1 MKKDTIAAISTGMTN
16 SGIGIVRIS
25 GEEAFAIID
34 RIYKGKE
41 QLSQAES
48 HTIHYGFIKDREE
61 TIDEVLVSV
70 MRAPRTF
77 TGEDTVEINCH
88 GGTFVVRK
96 VLETVIKNGAR
107 PAEPGEFTKRAFLNG
122 KMDLSQAEAVIDVIT
137 SQNEYAL
144 RSSMS
149 QLKGSVKRKIE
160 EMRKEILYHT
170 AFIETALDDPE
181 HISVDG
187 YGETLQTVTEGI
199 LRELEDLIRSSDDGR
214 ILKEGIQ
221 TVIVGKPNAG
231 KSSLLNV
238 LSGRERAIVTDIE
251 GTTRDVLE
259 EQIHLQGLSLNIID
273 TAGIRDTEDVI
284 EKMGVEKAKE
294 YAKSADLVIYVV
306 DASRS
311 LDENDQKILNL
322 VLDKKAIILLNK
334 TDLETVVSKE
344 MLAEQLLGREIP
356 MIEISAKEELG
367 IQELEKTLEK
377 MFLKKDILMAAHT
390 SVNGAPF
397 ACDIGRFNDDVFVY
411 IAAFGL
417 FTDVSYQ
424 TKQNVKNVLGH
435 LAYVLEGVKRLYNIP
450 SYHVK
455 VTYDDQVIEE
465 NFVYG
470 MVTNSRSV
478 GGFRNIIG
486 KHVVFDDGEFEVT
499 LIKSPKNALELQEII
514 AALLIEQI
522 DTKHILNSSPLST
535 LSSKK

>member
-1 MKKDTIAAISTGMTN
+1 
-16 SGIGIVRIS
+16 
-25 GEEAFAIID
+25 
-34 RIYKGKE
+34 
-41 QLSQAES
+41 
-48 HTIHYGFIKDREE
+48 
-61 TIDEVLVSV
+61 

-144 RSSMS
+144 KSSMS

-170 AFIETALDDPE
+170 AFIETALDDPEHISVDGYGETLQTVTEGILRELEDLIRSSDDGRILKEGIQTVIVGPE

-334 TDLETVVSKE
+334 TDLKTVVSKE
-344 MLAEQLLGREIP
+344 MLAEQLPGREIP

-377 MFLKKDILMAAHT
+377 MFLKGSL
-390 SVNGAPF
+390 S
-397 ACDIGRFNDDVFVY
+397 FNDEIY
-411 IAAFGL
+411 ITNIRQKAAL
-417 FTDVSYQ
+417 QS
-424 TKQNVKNVLGH
+424 
-435 LAYVLEGVKRLYNIP
+435 ARESLY
-450 SYHVK
+450 K
-455 VTYDDQVIEE
+455 VIESIE
-465 NFVYG
+465 NEMPEDFYSIDLMDAYESLG
-470 MVTNSRSV
+470 SIT
-478 GGFRNIIG
+478 GETIG
-486 KHVVFDDGEFEVT
+486 EDLV
-499 LIKSPKNALELQEII
+499 NEIF
-514 AALLIEQI
+514 
-522 DTKHILNSSPLST
+522 
-535 LSSKK
+535 SKFCMGK

>member
-334 TDLETVVSKE
+334 TDLKTVVSKE

-377 MFLKKDILMAAHT
+377 MFLKGSL
-390 SVNGAPF
+390 S
-397 ACDIGRFNDDVFVY
+397 FNDEIY
-411 IAAFGL
+411 ITNIRQKAAL
-417 FTDVSYQ
+417 QS
-424 TKQNVKNVLGH
+424 
-435 LAYVLEGVKRLYNIP
+435 ARESLY
-450 SYHVK
+450 K
-455 VTYDDQVIEE
+455 VIESIE
-465 NFVYG
+465 NEMPEDFYSIDLMDAYESLG
-470 MVTNSRSV
+470 SIT
-478 GGFRNIIG
+478 GETIG
-486 KHVVFDDGEFEVT
+486 EDLV
-499 LIKSPKNALELQEII
+499 NEIF
-514 AALLIEQI
+514 
-522 DTKHILNSSPLST
+522 
-535 LSSKK
+535 SKFCMGK

>member
-96 VLETVIKNGAR
+96 VLETVI
-107 PAEPGEFTKRAFLNG
+107 
-122 KMDLSQAEAVIDVIT
+122 DVIT

-144 RSSMS
+144 KSSMS

-221 TVIVGKPNAG
+221 TE
-231 KSSLLNV
+231 S
-238 LSGRERAIVTDIE
+238 
-251 GTTRDVLE
+251 
-259 EQIHLQGLSLNIID
+259 H
-273 TAGIRDTEDVI
+273 
-284 EKMGVEKAKE
+284 
-294 YAKSADLVIYVV
+294 
-306 DASRS
+306 
-311 LDENDQKILNL
+311 
-322 VLDKKAIILLNK
+322 
-334 TDLETVVSKE
+334 
-344 MLAEQLLGREIP
+344 
-356 MIEISAKEELG
+356 
-367 IQELEKTLEK
+367 
-377 MFLKKDILMAAHT
+377 
-390 SVNGAPF
+390 
-397 ACDIGRFNDDVFVY
+397 
-411 IAAFGL
+411 
-417 FTDVSYQ
+417 
-424 TKQNVKNVLGH
+424 
-435 LAYVLEGVKRLYNIP
+435 
-450 SYHVK
+450 
-455 VTYDDQVIEE
+455 
-465 NFVYG
+465 
-470 MVTNSRSV
+470 
-478 GGFRNIIG
+478 
-486 KHVVFDDGEFEVT
+486 
-499 LIKSPKNALELQEII
+499 
-514 AALLIEQI
+514 
-522 DTKHILNSSPLST
+522 
-535 LSSKK
+535 

>member
-144 RSSMS
+144 KSSMS

-221 TVIVGKPNAG
+221 TVM
-231 KSSLLNV
+231 LNV

-322 VLDKKAIILLNK
+322 
-334 TDLETVVSKE
+334 
-344 MLAEQLLGREIP
+344 
-356 MIEISAKEELG
+356 ISAKEELG

-377 MFLKKDILMAAHT
+377 MFLKGSL
-390 SVNGAPF
+390 S
-397 ACDIGRFNDDVFVY
+397 FNDEIY
-411 IAAFGL
+411 ITNIRQKAAL
-417 FTDVSYQ
+417 QSARESLH
-424 TKQNVKNVLGH
+424 K
-435 LAYVLEGVKRLYNIP
+435 
-450 SYHVK
+450 
-455 VTYDDQVIEE
+455 VIESIE
-465 NFVYG
+465 NEMPEDFYSIDLMDAYESLG
-470 MVTNSRSV
+470 SIT
-478 GGFRNIIG
+478 GETIG
-486 KHVVFDDGEFEVT
+486 EDLV
-499 LIKSPKNALELQEII
+499 NEIF
-514 AALLIEQI
+514 
-522 DTKHILNSSPLST
+522 
-535 LSSKK
+535 SKFCMGK

>member
-144 RSSMS
+144 KSSMS

-199 LRELEDLIRSSDDGR
+199 LRELEDLIRLSDDGR

-322 VLDKKAIILLNK
+322 VLDKKAII
-334 TDLETVVSKE
+334 
-344 MLAEQLLGREIP
+344 
-356 MIEISAKEELG
+356 
-367 IQELEKTLEK
+367 
-377 MFLKKDILMAAHT
+377 
-390 SVNGAPF
+390 
-397 ACDIGRFNDDVFVY
+397 C
-411 IAAFGL
+411 
-417 FTDVSYQ
+417 
-424 TKQNVKNVLGH
+424 
-435 LAYVLEGVKRLYNIP
+435 
-450 SYHVK
+450 
-455 VTYDDQVIEE
+455 
-465 NFVYG
+465 
-470 MVTNSRSV
+470 
-478 GGFRNIIG
+478 
-486 KHVVFDDGEFEVT
+486 
-499 LIKSPKNALELQEII
+499 
-514 AALLIEQI
+514 
-522 DTKHILNSSPLST
+522 
-535 LSSKK
+535 